1 MSAPQGQSQTGWAG
15 YYGIT
20 EVMPWHEY
28 FETFDTKEETVS
40 KCLKVLCG
48 LSKDHA
54 LNDIR
59 FVEREDEDG
68 KGSFGFKAKI
78 V

>member
-1 MSAPQGQSQTGWAG
+1 MSAPHAPSPIGWAG

-20 EVMPWHEY
+20 EIMPWHEY
-28 FETFDTKEETVS
+28 FETFDTKEETIS
-40 KCLKVLCG
+40 KCLKVLHE

-54 LNDIR
+54 IKGIR

-68 KGSFGFKAKI
+68 TGSFGFKAMI